1 MLAGDM
7 VLISMLTR
15 MRFIA
20 MGKLAAS
27 VPFSYRNKQM
37 ELLVGE
43 EARAARRHQ
52 AAHTSLKTLS
62 ALRNKALPKSSQNW
76 ELLQASLFAGGLRVC
91 PMSGTPVTD
100 VQSCSK
106 ELKAALWGGF
116 VAIAKAVNEKD
127 ATDFDA
133 SMTALAPLVEQHAGA
148 SWAGRPREEGVGRGR
163 PLSQG

>member
-7 VLISMLTR
+7 VLISLLTR

-43 EARAARRHQ
+43 EARVARRHV
-52 AAHTSLKTLS
+52 AAHTSPEALS
-62 ALRNKALPKSSQNW
+62 AMRNKALPKSSQNW

-91 PMSGTPVTD
+91 PTSGTPVTD
-100 VQSCSK
+100 VQSCS
-106 ELKAALWGGF
+106 EDLKTALWDGF
-116 VAIAKAVNEKD
+116 VAIAKAVNAKVTAE
-127 ATDFDA
+127 FDA
-133 SMTALAPLVEQHAGA
+133 AMEKLGTLVKQHAGA
-148 SWAGRPREEGVGRGR
+148 SA
-163 PLSQG
+163 

>member
-43 EARAARRHQ
+43 EARVARRHV
-52 AAHTSLKTLS
+52 AAHTSLDTLS
-62 ALRNKALPKSSQNW
+62 AMRNKALPKSSKNW

-91 PMSGTPVTD
+91 PTSGTPVTD
-100 VQSCSK
+100 VQSCS
-106 ELKAALWGGF
+106 EDLKTALWDGF
-116 VAIAKAVNEKD
+116 VAIAKAVNEKVT
-127 ATDFDA
+127 AEFDA
-133 SMTALAPLVEQHAGA
+133 AMEKLGTLVKQHAGA
-148 SWAGRPREEGVGRGR
+148 SA
-163 PLSQG
+163 

>member
-1 MLAGDM
+1 MSGMLASDM
-7 VLISMLTR
+7 VLFSMLTR
-15 MRFIA
+15 MRLTA
-20 MGKLAAS
+20 MGLVAAS
-27 VPFSYRNKQM
+27 VPFTKGGSPAKM

-43 EARAARRHQ
+43 EARLARRHV
-52 AAHTSLKTLS
+52 AAHTSLEALS
-62 ALRNKALPKSSQNW
+62 ALRAKVPNSSKNW

-91 PMSGTPVTD
+91 PTSGTPVTD

-133 SMTALAPLVEQHAGA
+133 AMTALAALVQHHAG
-148 SWAGRPREEGVGRGR
+148 
-163 PLSQG
+163 

>member
-1 MLAGDM
+1 M
-7 VLISMLTR
+7 VLISMLVR
-15 MRFIA
+15 MRLTA
-20 MGKLAAS
+20 MGKLTAS
-27 VPFSYRNKQM
+27 VPFVRGGSPAKM

-43 EARAARRHQ
+43 EARVARRHV
-52 AAHTSLKTLS
+52 ATHTLAETLGK
-62 ALRNKALPKSSQNW
+62 LRAKVPKSSETW

-91 PMSGTPVTD
+91 PTSGTPVTD

-133 SMTALAPLVEQHAGA
+133 AMGILATLVDQHASA
-148 SWAGRPREEGVGRGR
+148 SR
-163 PLSQG
+163 